1 MGQSGD
7 GKQSIKLGWPNGWGN
22 PRSPALNDSPNQ
34 AFQREF
40 VEGGTL
46 LFNKFAQKRLLQ
58 RQIYMRG
65 DYRQNEMWYCYSIM
79 IFQTPQ

>member
-1 MGQSGD
+1 MGRSGD
-7 GKQSIKLGWPNGWGN
+7 GKQSIKLRWLNGWGN

-46 LFNKFAQKRLLQ
+46 LFNKFAQKCLLQ

-79 IFQTPQ
+79 IF